1 MSNAVM
7 SRQLDIL
14 AIEPYHGGE
23 RRAMLEVIARY
34 SRHRWRILK
43 LPPRKMHRRLLV
55 SSMWFAETLSRNGV
69 GKVDLIFSS
78 EALNLADF
86 LRLAPGLGRKP
97 SVVYFHENQLPE
109 ADIERPEKPTDLVNL
124 NSAMAAHEIW
134 FNSLYHLRVFLSR
147 ASGMVAR
154 HEELQ
159 MRSPMP
165 SLMAKAQHVPPP
177 IDFAQLQAGGSKSP
191 AELRDPRSVL
201 VDSRGADHAM
211 LMEALQSLADRG
223 ERMDLTIIGR
233 MKGLPDSLRAR
244 TLDERNDAGHVKAL
258 LNSSLMV
265 SARADAASDGLVL
278 QALAAD
284 CHPVVNSAGVYPDLL
299 PEPLHE
305 LCLHDGTA
313 ESLAARMLDAWY
325 LDRPRGLEF
334 LTDEILSPFDA
345 IGACRLID
353 ERLEGLAGGAK
364 RVASKR
370 MMAEMP

>member
-1 MSNAVM
+1 
-7 SRQLDIL
+7 
-14 AIEPYHGGE
+14 
-23 RRAMLEVIARY
+23 MLEVIARY
-34 SRHRWRILK
+34 SRHRWRVLK

-109 ADIERPEKPTDLVNL
+109 PDAQGPEKSTDLVNL

-134 FNSLYHLRVFLSR
+134 FNSLHHLRTFLSR

-177 IDFAQLQAGGSKSP
+177 IDFAELQAAASKIATRP
-191 AELRDPRSVL
+191 RDPRSVL
-201 VDSRGADHAM
+201 FDARGADRAM
-211 LMEALQSLADRG
+211 ISNLLQCLA
-223 ERMDLTIIGR
+223 EREERIELTLIG
-233 MKGLPDSLRAR
+233 KISGLPGSLNAR
-244 TLDERNDAGHVKAL
+244 ILDEQNDAAHAKAL
-258 LNSSLMV
+258 FSHALFV
-265 SARADAASDGLVL
+265 SARADAACDNLVL

-284 CHPVVNSAGVYPDLL
+284 CHPVVPGAGVYPELL
-299 PEPLHE
+299 PEPLHD

-313 ESLAARMLDAWY
+313 ESLAARMRDAWH
-325 LDRPRGLEF
+325 LERPRGLEF
-334 LTDEILSPFDA
+334 LTDEILSSFDA

-353 ERLEGLAGGAK
+353 DRLDQLAGTGVK
-364 RVASKR
+364 RPARGRLVAG
-370 MMAEMP
+370 MA